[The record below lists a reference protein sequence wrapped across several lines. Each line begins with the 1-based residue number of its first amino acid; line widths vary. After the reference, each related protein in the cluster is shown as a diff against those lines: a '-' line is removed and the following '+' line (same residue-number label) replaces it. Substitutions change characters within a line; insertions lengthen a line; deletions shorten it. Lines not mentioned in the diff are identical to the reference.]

1 MSTPGYLHVPLREGN
16 KMFLLGNK
24 MFLLGDKIFMH
35 ETWMRTEDAKSS
47 SKSERAHHAHF
58 SFGFPWSSISYALA
72 NVLSLR
78 RLFVVVLETGIS
90 AFPNKNSRAVTREP
104 SLRSLVV
111 NFNMA

>member
-1 MSTPGYLHVPLREGN
+1 MFPFGN
-16 KMFLLGNK
+16 RISMY
-24 MFLLGDKIFMH
+24 